1 MRNLILTLLAVALML
16 FSCTNPGKKEFR
28 VEGSLK
34 NNPEKQTVYLDKVD
48 LTGSAPKTLD
58 TMILPKGNTD
68 FMLKTADPGKEGMYR
83 LRFERDGVFALLI
96 NDVPN
101 IRFQADWNSFSDYAV
116 NSASSNSFRRL
127 LKRFN
132 NDLAVIDSLR
142 KRVLDARAQKLSDSL
157 QAGYESDFRSFIG
170 STEDLLIGYADTAKS
185 ASVALYALGMVR
197 GQADPQ
203 KLDPVVAGLSKRF
216 PDNAEVVKVTQDY
229 LQEEKAMMDKDM
241 SGKQAPEFTLP
252 DTEGKNV
259 SLSSFKGKYVLVD
272 FWASWCGPCRAENP
286 NVVAAYQKFKG
297 RNFGIL
303 GVSLDQNKDAWLK
316 AIKDDGL
323 VWTHVSDLKYWN
335 SSVVPLYHIEGIPF
349 NVLVDPQ
356 GKVVATSLRGP
367 DLENKLSQVLK

>member
-1 MRNLILTLLAVALML
+1 ML

-68 FMLKTADPGKEGMYR
+68 FLLKTADPGKEGMYR